1 MYFIATT
8 YTCGNLSF
16 NILNLFRKKVK
27 KKKKKKLSQ
36 KRSSCKVFC
45 KMKYLLCKVTKLD
58 NLQMV
63 KPLATIFA
71 KLFSSS

>member
-1 MYFIATT
+1 MCFTATT

-16 NILNLFRKKVK
+16 NLLKLFRQKE
-27 KKKKKKLSQ
+27 KKLSQ

-45 KMKYLLCKVTKLD
+45 KMKYLFYKTTKFD

-63 KPLATIFA
+63 EPLATIFA
-71 KLFSSS
+71 